1 MLNKM
6 TDLLFIIGL
15 FLTIIGGLVLGTFFM
30 GPSDLVQGIHV
41 NMFGGGMMALV
52 GISML
57 LASHFRKVDD
67 TK

>member
-15 FLTIIGGLVLGTFFM
+15 FLTLIGGVVFATYLM

-41 NMFGGGMMALV
+41 NRLGGIVMCIIGIGMIIGSLKRS
-52 GISML
+52 G
-57 LASHFRKVDD
+57 
-67 TK
+67 TN